1 LTRTLVQAA
10 AAAVVLVFLWKAFR
24 LAMGLRAERLFREG
38 TRRAEEARGHR
49 VIAEIPSAEG
59 ELSLF
64 VEAGDSFVWQDRTV
78 RKSEL
83 LGCRLL
89 LNGAAVASAA
99 RVNTSIPEA
108 ALLEDYEGRERW
120 DVRVYAGTGVWDI
133 PCGTLRE
140 GVSRDA
146 ARAVFEAVSA
156 ALPAL
161 R

>member
-10 AAAVVLVFLWKAFR
+10 AAVAVLVFLWKAFR
-24 LAMGLRAERLFREG
+24 MAMGLRAERLFREG

-64 VEAGDSFVWQDRTV
+64 VDAGDAFAWQDRSV
-78 RKSEL
+78 LKNDL

-89 LNGAAVASAA
+89 LNGAAIASMA
-99 RVNTSIPEA
+99 RPETSIPEA

-120 DVRVYAGTGVWDI
+120 DVRVYAVTGVWDV

-140 GVSRDA
+140 GVSRDT
-146 ARAVFEAVSA
+146 ARAVFEAVST
-156 ALPAL
+156 ALPS
-161 R
+161 RR